1 MIFLF
6 DLAPSPTSAGM
17 LGIGAAAALLL
28 AAAAAAF
35 IVFRVLK
42 KSVKMA
48 FRVAIVA
55 VILVIAVAGSV
66 ALWAIESKPSSRP
79 IPRNNR

>member
-17 LGIGAAAALLL
+17 IGIGAAAVFFLG
-28 AAAAAAF
+28 AAAAAF
-35 IVFRVLK
+35 VVFRMLR

-55 VILVIAVAGSV
+55 MILVIAAAGSV
-66 ALWAIESKPSSRP
+66 ALWSIESQPSRRP
-79 IPRNNR
+79 IPRNRK